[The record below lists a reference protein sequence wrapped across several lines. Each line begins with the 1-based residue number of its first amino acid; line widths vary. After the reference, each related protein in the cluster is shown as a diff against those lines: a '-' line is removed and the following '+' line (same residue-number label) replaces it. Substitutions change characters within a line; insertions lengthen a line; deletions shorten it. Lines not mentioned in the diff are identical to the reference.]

1 VVRGADNGLHQPRLT
16 RTFTLV
22 LISVFID
29 ATADFEHALA

>member
-1 VVRGADNGLHQPRLT
+1 VKRRRRGAGADQ
-16 RTFTLV
+16 

>member
-1 VVRGADNGLHQPRLT
+1 VTRRRRGTGAGQ
-16 RTFTLV
+16 

>member
-1 VVRGADNGLHQPRLT
+1 VKRRGRGTGADQ
-16 RTFTLV
+16 

>member
-1 VVRGADNGLHQPRLT
+1 LLCEARRRGTGADQ
-16 RTFTLV
+16 

>member
-1 VVRGADNGLHQPRLT
+1 LLCDAAAGAARAAGQ
-16 RTFTLV
+16 